1 MARILCVDYGRK
13 RCGIAVTDTLRI
25 SATPLATVGSAEVMS
40 YVLNYVA
47 ANDVDLIIV
56 GKPTTLRGE
65 PSESWT
71 WIEPFVRG
79 LQRRLP
85 EGTRLELY
93 DERFTSAL
101 AHQAMLDGGL
111 GRKARQDKALVD
123 RTAATIILTDYL
135 QSIYN
140 QPQQ

>member
-1 MARILCVDYGRK
+1 M
-13 RCGIAVTDTLRI
+13 
-25 SATPLATVGSAEVMS
+25 
-40 YVLNYVA
+40 
-47 ANDVDLIIV
+47 DLVIV

-65 PSESWT
+65 ASESWT
-71 WIEPFVRG
+71 YIEPFIKG
-79 LQRRLP
+79 LSKRLP
-85 EGTRLELY
+85 QGVKLELY

-111 GRKARQDKALVD
+111 GQKARRDKALVD

-140 QPQQ
+140 H